1 MKALESSAHGLLRLL
16 HFVHSEQ
23 CAMESL
29 LAIDFR
35 TNHAL
40 PMPLPGGTLRQAD
53 KISNGLSYSDSSSPD
68 TIQLNL
74 NTEQSLHSKEPKL
87 V

>member
-1 MKALESSAHGLLRLL
+1 MKALESSAHRLLRLL

-53 KISNGLSYSDSSSPD
+53 KISNGLSNSDSSSPD

-74 NTEQSLHSKEPKL
+74 NTEMSLHSKEPKL